1 MAIKGRVFFL
11 KNESRRF
18 QGNFFA
24 QLLAVKL
31 ETKSN
36 KEERRGRVFVGS
48 YFLSGVSFDE
58 DKETKKFFFCK
69 CRFFNLLGTTPV
81 SAVFCFIKN
90 VFCPYLQYS

>member
-36 KEERRGRVFVGS
+36 KEERRGK
-48 YFLSGVSFDE
+48 GVCWILFFIRG
-58 DKETKKFFFCK
+58 KF
-69 CRFFNLLGTTPV
+69 
-81 SAVFCFIKN
+81 
-90 VFCPYLQYS
+90 

>member
-1 MAIKGRVFFL
+1 MPRMAIKGRVFFL

-58 DKETKKFFFCK
+58 DKETKKFFFANADFLISWEQHRSA
-69 CRFFNLLGTTPV
+69 RFSVL
-81 SAVFCFIKN
+81 
-90 VFCPYLQYS
+90 